1 MKGFLILLM
10 TAIVVCVGNRT
21 LGVHKHRH
29 GRTGHKPE
37 RDTGSITLKPGTARN
52 KLFPGYGTNFRYIGE
67 VKNGLDRVT
76 VVTSIPIPK
85 YSVIEIKPIVFNN
98 CSEDL
103 WRHGART
110 RGYPQYEKYDKC
122 NRVLAQARFYQSQQE
137 ELQFLLRQLLTH
149 DLYLVLPEL
158 NQTPSMYNYESRKDN
173 RPTDLQNPHKMKFT
187 DETVNNTAQTRGRRG
202 FGSILAKAI
211 PDLITLAI
219 ESVSSYIKGKQQQ
232 RINTAVE
239 ELRSDDNKINN
250 DLKPY
255 RNEHLMYGRYNL
267 KSLRGIINTINALHK
282 KQNHFEWA
290 VKQKDFNFRKSDM
303 NAVNYNFEVMMYL
316 KNVREEHVVSYREAV
331 KAARDLLNGIAI
343 VTQGRLP
350 RALISDNQLRE
361 ILGKVDAMVKRNYP
375 DYVLAAKHISHYRD
389 MKMVTFS
396 VDQQAHS
403 LVLTFPAF
411 IKNYKQPPLSLYEVE
426 TVPVPIIDKNVK
438 ADSYSQVRIE
448 KSYIAAGTDYYIQ
461 LRISELLMCKSIRYI
476 YYCEELFV
484 IKHKSR
490 HSCVSAIFYN
500 LGPATVIKNC
510 KFDYYYN
517 ITVPPVILDGG
528 KDVLLANFHGP
539 RSLKCSSVNGGL
551 AKPAPENTYAVVN
564 REFLC
569 DCQLDLEHASVLRQ
583 LSSCSKSSSSKMH
596 MKFTINLA
604 FWEMFKKRSPNS
616 ASNIQPQYAEEAQ
629 TFSVELYDL
638 QIGKL
643 DQPMDLERFMETM
656 DTNGQKIS
664 TVEEREAE
672 QPMQKIMPRWL
683 NNVLVMTCT
692 AMTTVL
698 MIIILVLL
706 TKHFKMKALVS
717 MLAIQTV
724 PPPAEAVNLTAA
736 MMSAMIAPDP
746 AIGTKVVCAYPVAVI
761 WQNILGYL
769 VLIYAITQF
778 FRPVTWY
785 KGYKYNKKCALYIF
799 VYDEDHERYSPLKI
813 MSLKGQMHNYRMK
826 YTGEGI
832 SLTLVRSWTYDTMT
846 ISWGGVQVMDKSD
859 PINLP
864 TTVTVALRHKIMTRR
879 IAQQLGEVQY
889 MLKQGSSW
897 HDITDYYRARKKAV
911 NLRVELGDRGV
922 TSSPKKVRKEKS
934 HKKTKVQEEPVEV

>member
-1 MKGFLILLM
+1 MNDI
-10 TAIVVCVGNRT
+10 
-21 LGVHKHRH
+21 
-29 GRTGHKPE
+29 
-37 RDTGSITLKPGTARN
+37 
-52 KLFPGYGTNFRYIGE
+52 
-67 VKNGLDRVT
+67 
-76 VVTSIPIPK
+76 
-85 YSVIEIKPIVFNN
+85 
-98 CSEDL
+98 
-103 WRHGART
+103 
-110 RGYPQYEKYDKC
+110 
-122 NRVLAQARFYQSQQE
+122 AQ
-137 ELQFLLRQLLTH
+137 
-149 DLYLVLPEL
+149 V
-158 NQTPSMYNYESRKDN
+158 
-173 RPTDLQNPHKMKFT
+173 
-187 DETVNNTAQTRGRRG
+187 RGRRG

-211 PDLITLAI
+211 PGLITLAI

-239 ELRSDDNKINN
+239 ELRSDDNKIKN
-250 DLKPY
+250 DLKQY
-255 RNEHLMYGRYNL
+255 RNELLMYGRYNL

-316 KNVREEHVVSYREAV
+316 KNVKEEHVVTYREAV
-331 KAARDLLNGIAI
+331 KATRNLLDGIAI

-361 ILGKVDAMVKRNYP
+361 ILGKVNAMVKRNYP

-403 LVLTFPAF
+403 LILTFPAF

-461 LRISELLMCKSIRYI
+461 LRISELLMCESIRHI

-484 IKHKSR
+484 IKHKNR

-500 LGPATVIKNC
+500 LGPATVMKNC
-510 KFDYYYN
+510 RFDYYYN
-517 ITVPPVILDGG
+517 TTVPPVILDGG
-528 KDVLLANFHGP
+528 RDVLLANFHGP

-604 FWEMFKKRSPNS
+604 FWEMFKKRSPSS
-616 ASNIQPQYAEEAQ
+616 ASNIQPQYAEEVQ
-629 TFSVELYDL
+629 TFSVDLYDL

-643 DQPMDLERFMETM
+643 DQPVDLEKFMETM
-656 DTNGQKIS
+656 GTNGQKIS
-664 TVEEREAE
+664 TIEEREAE
-672 QPMQKIMPRWL
+672 QPMQKIMPRRL
-683 NNVLVMTCT
+683 NNILVMTCT

-706 TKHFKMKALVS
+706 AKHFKMKALVS
-717 MLAIQTV
+717 MLVIQTV

-746 AIGTKVVCAYPVAVI
+746 AIGTKVVCAYTVAVI

-769 VLIYAITQF
+769 VLVYAITQF
-778 FRPVTWY
+778 FRPGTWY

-826 YTGEGI
+826 YTGEGF

-864 TTVTVALRHKIMTRR
+864 ATVTVALRHKIMTRR

-911 NLRVELGDRGV
+911 NLRVESGDKGV
-922 TSSPKKVRKEKS
+922 TRSPKKVRKEKS
-934 HKKTKVQEEPVEV
+934 VKKTKVQEEPVEV

>member
-1 MKGFLILLM
+1 MKGFLILLV

-21 LGVHKHRH
+21 QGVHKHRH
-29 GRTGHKPE
+29 GRTGQKPE
-37 RDTGSITLKPGTARN
+37 RDTGSITLKPGTAKN

-85 YSVIEIKPIVFNN
+85 YSDIEIKSIVFNN
-98 CSEDL
+98 CTEDL
-103 WRHGART
+103 WRPGART
-110 RGYPQYEKYDKC
+110 RGYPQHETYDKC
-122 NRVLAQARFYQSQQE
+122 NRVLAQVRFYQNQQE

-149 DLYLVLPEL
+149 DLYSVLPEL
-158 NQTPSMYNYESRKDN
+158 NQTPSMDDRGPNYNI
-173 RPTDLQNPHKMKFT
+173 RPIELADPYGTKFIAK
-187 DETVNNTAQTRGRRG
+187 TVNDTVQTRGRRG

-211 PDLITLAI
+211 PGLITLAI
-219 ESVSSYIKGKQQQ
+219 ESVSSYIKGRQQQ

-239 ELRSDDNKINN
+239 ELRSDDNKIKN
-250 DLKPY
+250 DLKQY
-255 RNEHLMYGRYNL
+255 RNELLMYGRYNL

-331 KAARDLLNGIAI
+331 KAARDFLDGIAI

-361 ILGKVDAMVKRNYP
+361 ILGKVDAMVRRNYP

-403 LVLTFPAF
+403 LILTFPAF

-426 TVPVPIIDKNVK
+426 TVPVPIIDKNVR

-448 KSYIAAGTDYYIQ
+448 KNYIAAGTDYYIQ

-528 KDVLLANFHGP
+528 RDVLLANFHGP

-604 FWEMFKKRSPNS
+604 FWEM
-616 ASNIQPQYAEEAQ
+616 
-629 TFSVELYDL
+629 
-638 QIGKL
+638 
-643 DQPMDLERFMETM
+643 LEKFMETM
-656 DTNGQKIS
+656 DTDGQKIS
-664 TVEEREAE
+664 TAEEREAE
-672 QPMQKIMPRWL
+672 QPMQKILPRWL

-706 TKHFKMKALVS
+706 AKHFKMKALVS

-724 PPPAEAVNLTAA
+724 PPPVEAVNLTAA
-736 MMSAMIAPDP
+736 MMSAMVAPDP
-746 AIGTKVVCAYPVAVI
+746 AIRTKVVCAYPVAVI

-785 KGYKYNKKCALYIF
+785 KGYKYNKKCAFYIF

-826 YTGEGI
+826 YIGEGI
-832 SLTLVRSWTYDTMT
+832 SLTLMRSWTYDTMT

-911 NLRVELGDRGV
+911 NLRVESGDRGV
-922 TSSPKKVRKEKS
+922 TSSPKKVNKEKS
-934 HKKTKVQEEPVEV
+934 HKKTKVPEDPVEV

>member
-1 MKGFLILLM
+1 M
-10 TAIVVCVGNRT
+10 
-21 LGVHKHRH
+21 
-29 GRTGHKPE
+29 
-37 RDTGSITLKPGTARN
+37 KPGIAKN

-85 YSVIEIKPIVFNN
+85 YSDIEIRPIVFNN
-98 CSEDL
+98 CTEDL

-110 RGYPQYEKYDKC
+110 RGYPQHETYIKC
-122 NRVLAQARFYQSQQE
+122 NRVLAQAKFYQNQQE

-149 DLYLVLPEL
+149 DLYSVLPAL
-158 NQTPSMYNYESRKDN
+158 NQTPRMYNHGPSYN
-173 RPTDLQNPHKMKFT
+173 IRPVNLSDPYGTKFT
-187 DETVNNTAQTRGRRG
+187 AETVNKNTQKRERRG

-211 PDLITLAI
+211 PGLITLAV

-239 ELRSDDNKINN
+239 ELRNDDNKIKN
-250 DLKPY
+250 DLKQY
-255 RNEHLMYGRYNL
+255 RNELLIYGRYNL
-267 KSLRGIINTINALHK
+267 KSLRGIIKTINALHD
-282 KQNHFEWA
+282 KQTYFERA
-290 VKQKDFNFRKSDM
+290 VKQNDFNFRKSDM
-303 NAVNYNFEVMMYL
+303 DAVNYNFEVMMYM
-316 KNVREEHVVSYREAV
+316 KNVREEHVVTYREAV
-331 KAARDLLNGIAI
+331 KAARDFLDGIAI

-350 RALISDNQLRE
+350 RSLISDNQLRE

-375 DYVLAAKHISHYRD
+375 NYVLAAKHISHYRD

-403 LVLTFPAF
+403 LILTFPAF

-438 ADSYSQVRIE
+438 ANSYSQVRIE

-461 LRISELLMCKSIRYI
+461 LRISGLLMCKSIRHI

-500 LGPATVIKNC
+500 LGPATVTKNC

-517 ITVPPVILDGG
+517 INVPPVILDRGR
-528 KDVLLANFHGP
+528 DVLLANFHGP

-569 DCQLDLEHASVLRQ
+569 DCRLDLEHASVLRQ
-583 LSSCSKSSSSKMH
+583 LSSCSKSSTSKMH

-604 FWEMFKKRSPNS
+604 FWEMFKRRSPNS
-616 ASNIQPQYAEEAQ
+616 ASNIQPQYAEEVQ
-629 TFSVELYDL
+629 TFSVDLYDL

-643 DQPMDLERFMETM
+643 DQPVDLEKFIKTM
-656 DTNGQKIS
+656 GTDGQRMP

-672 QPMQKIMPRWL
+672 HPMQRIMPRWL
-683 NNVLVMTCT
+683 NNILVMTCT
-692 AMTTVL
+692 AMTTIL

-706 TKHFKMKALVS
+706 AKHFKMKALVS
-717 MLAIQTV
+717 MIAIQTV

-769 VLIYAITQF
+769 VLAYAITQF

-799 VYDEDHERYSPLKI
+799 VYDEYHERYSPLKI

-864 TTVTVALRHKIMTRR
+864 ATVTVALRHKIMTRR

-911 NLRVELGDRGV
+911 SLRVELGDKGV

-934 HKKTKVQEEPVEV
+934 YKKTKVQEEPVEV

>member
-1 MKGFLILLM
+1 
-10 TAIVVCVGNRT
+10 
-21 LGVHKHRH
+21 
-29 GRTGHKPE
+29 
-37 RDTGSITLKPGTARN
+37 
-52 KLFPGYGTNFRYIGE
+52 
-67 VKNGLDRVT
+67 
-76 VVTSIPIPK
+76 
-85 YSVIEIKPIVFNN
+85 
-98 CSEDL
+98 
-103 WRHGART
+103 
-110 RGYPQYEKYDKC
+110 
-122 NRVLAQARFYQSQQE
+122 
-137 ELQFLLRQLLTH
+137 
-149 DLYLVLPEL
+149 
-158 NQTPSMYNYESRKDN
+158 
-173 RPTDLQNPHKMKFT
+173 
-187 DETVNNTAQTRGRRG
+187 
-202 FGSILAKAI
+202 
-211 PDLITLAI
+211 
-219 ESVSSYIKGKQQQ
+219 
-232 RINTAVE
+232 
-239 ELRSDDNKINN
+239 
-250 DLKPY
+250 
-255 RNEHLMYGRYNL
+255 
-267 KSLRGIINTINALHK
+267 
-282 KQNHFEWA
+282 
-290 VKQKDFNFRKSDM
+290 M
-303 NAVNYNFEVMMYL
+303 NAVNYNFEIMIYL
-316 KNVREEHVVSYREAV
+316 QNVREEHVVSYREAV

-350 RALISDNQLRE
+350 GALISDNQLRE

-389 MKMVTFS
+389 IKMVTFS

-403 LVLTFPAF
+403 LILTFPAF

-461 LRISELLMCKSIRYI
+461 LRISELLMCKSIRHI

-500 LGPATVIKNC
+500 LGPATVTKNC
-510 KFDYYYN
+510 RFDYYYN

-528 KDVLLANFHGP
+528 RDVLLANFHGP

-551 AKPAPENTYAVVN
+551 VKLAPENTYAVVN

-604 FWEMFKKRSPNS
+604 SWEMFKKRSPNS
-616 ASNIQPQYAEEAQ
+616 ASNIQPQYAEEVQ
-629 TFSVELYDL
+629 TFSVDLYDL

-643 DQPMDLERFMETM
+643 DQPIDLARFMETM

-664 TVEEREAE
+664 TAEEREAE

-706 TKHFKMKALVS
+706 AKHFKMKALVS

-736 MMSAMIAPDP
+736 MMSAMVAPDP

-769 VLIYAITQF
+769 VLIYAIAQF
-778 FRPVTWY
+778 FRPVTWC

-813 MSLKGQMHNYRMK
+813 MSLKGWMHNYRMK

-832 SLTLVRSWTYDTMT
+832 SLTLVRSWTCDTMT

-864 TTVTVALRHKIMTRR
+864 ATVTVALRHKFMTRR

-911 NLRVELGDRGV
+911 NLRVESGDRGV
-922 TSSPKKVRKEKS
+922 TSFPKKFRKEKS
-934 HKKTKVQEEPVEV
+934 HKKKKVQEEPVEV

>member
-1 MKGFLILLM
+1 MKGFLILLV

-21 LGVHKHRH
+21 QGVHKDRH
-29 GRTGHKPE
+29 GKTGHKPE
-37 RDTGSITLKPGTARN
+37 RDTGSITLKPGTAKN

-67 VKNGLDRVT
+67 VKNGLDTVT

-85 YSVIEIKPIVFNN
+85 YSDIEIRPIVFNN
-98 CSEDL
+98 CTEDL

-110 RGYPQYEKYDKC
+110 RGYPQHETYIKC
-122 NRVLAQARFYQSQQE
+122 NRVLAQAKFYQSQQE
-137 ELQFLLRQLLTH
+137 ELQFLLRQILTH
-149 DLYLVLPEL
+149 DLYSVLPEL
-158 NQTPSMYNYESRKDN
+158 NQTPSMYNHGPSYDSRPVNLSDPYRTKLTADI
-173 RPTDLQNPHKMKFT
+173 
-187 DETVNNTAQTRGRRG
+187 VNNSNTQIRERRG

-211 PDLITLAI
+211 PGLITLAI

-239 ELRSDDNKINN
+239 ELRNDDNKIKN
-250 DLKPY
+250 DLKQY
-255 RNEHLMYGRYNL
+255 RNELLMYGRYNL
-267 KSLRGIINTINALHK
+267 KSLSGIINTINALHD
-282 KQNHFEWA
+282 KQTYFERA

-303 NAVNYNFEVMMYL
+303 DAVNYNFEVMMYM
-316 KNVREEHVVSYREAV
+316 KNVREKHFATYREAV
-331 KAARDLLNGIAI
+331 KAARDFLDRIAI

-350 RALISDNQLRE
+350 RSLISDNQLRE
-361 ILGKVDAMVKRNYP
+361 ILGKVDAMAKRNYP

-396 VDQQAHS
+396 VNQQAHS
-403 LVLTFPAF
+403 LIVIFPAF
-411 IKNYKQPPLSLYEVE
+411 VKNYKQPPLSLYEVE

-438 ADSYSQVRIE
+438 ANSYSQVRIE

-461 LRISELLMCKSIRYI
+461 LRISELLMCKSIRHI

-500 LGPATVIKNC
+500 LGPATIAKNC

-517 ITVPPVILDGG
+517 TTIPPVILDGG
-528 KDVLLANFHGP
+528 RDVLLANFHGP

-551 AKPAPENTYAVVN
+551 AKLAPENTYAVVN

-616 ASNIQPQYAEEAQ
+616 ASNIQPQYAEEVQ
-629 TFSVELYDL
+629 TFSVDLYDL

-643 DQPMDLERFMETM
+643 DQPVDLEKFMETM
-656 DTNGQKIS
+656 GTDGQKMS
-664 TVEEREAE
+664 TIEEREAE
-672 QPMQKIMPRWL
+672 QSMQKIMPRWL

-706 TKHFKMKALVS
+706 AKHFKMKALVS
-717 MLAIQTV
+717 MIAIQTV

-769 VLIYAITQF
+769 VLAYAITQF
-778 FRPVTWY
+778 FRPVTWC

-813 MSLKGQMHNYRMK
+813 MSLKGLMHNYRMK

-832 SLTLVRSWTYDTMT
+832 SLTLVRSCTYDTMT

-864 TTVTVALRHKIMTRR
+864 ATVTVALRHKIMTRR

-889 MLKQGSSW
+889 MLNRDQAGM
-897 HDITDYYRARKKAV
+897 I
-911 NLRVELGDRGV
+911 
-922 TSSPKKVRKEKS
+922 
-934 HKKTKVQEEPVEV
+934 

>member
-1 MKGFLILLM
+1 M
-10 TAIVVCVGNRT
+10 
-21 LGVHKHRH
+21 
-29 GRTGHKPE
+29 
-37 RDTGSITLKPGTARN
+37 
-52 KLFPGYGTNFRYIGE
+52 
-67 VKNGLDRVT
+67 
-76 VVTSIPIPK
+76 
-85 YSVIEIKPIVFNN
+85 
-98 CSEDL
+98 
-103 WRHGART
+103 
-110 RGYPQYEKYDKC
+110 
-122 NRVLAQARFYQSQQE
+122 
-137 ELQFLLRQLLTH
+137 LRQLLNH
-149 DLYLVLPEL
+149 DLYSVLPEL
-158 NQTPSMYNYESRKDN
+158 NQTPSMYNYEPSYN
-173 RPTDLQNPHKMKFT
+173 IRPANLPNPHKMKLT
-187 DETVNNTAQTRGRRG
+187 AETVNDTALVRGRRG

-211 PDLITLAI
+211 PGLITLAI

-239 ELRSDDNKINN
+239 ELRSDDNKIKN
-250 DLKPY
+250 DLKQY
-255 RNEHLMYGRYNL
+255 RNELLMYGRYNL
-267 KSLRGIINTINALHK
+267 KSLRGIINTINTLHK

-303 NAVNYNFEVMMYL
+303 DAVNYNSEVMMYV
-316 KNVREEHVVSYREAV
+316 KNVREEHVVTYREAV
-331 KAARDLLNGIAI
+331 KATRDLLDGIAI

-361 ILGKVDAMVKRNYP
+361 ILGKVDAIVKRNYP

-403 LVLTFPAF
+403 LILTFPAF

-426 TVPVPIIDKNVK
+426 TVPVPIVDKNVK

-448 KSYIAAGTDYYIQ
+448 KSYIAAGTDSYIQ

-500 LGPATVIKNC
+500 LGPATVTKNC

-517 ITVPPVILDGG
+517 TTVPPVILDGG
-528 KDVLLANFHGP
+528 RDVLLANFHGP

-596 MKFTINLA
+596 VKFTINLA

-616 ASNIQPQYAEEAQ
+616 ASNIQPQYAEEVQ
-629 TFSVELYDL
+629 TFSVDLYDL

-643 DQPMDLERFMETM
+643 DQPVDLEKFMEAM
-656 DTNGQKIS
+656 GTNGQRIS

-683 NNVLVMTCT
+683 NNILVMTCT

-698 MIIILVLL
+698 MVIILVLL
-706 TKHFKMKALVS
+706 AKHFKMKALVS

-724 PPPAEAVNLTAA
+724 PPPAEAINLTAA

-746 AIGTKVVCAYPVAVI
+746 AIGTKVVCAYPVVVI
-761 WQNILGYL
+761 
-769 VLIYAITQF
+769 
-778 FRPVTWY
+778 
-785 KGYKYNKKCALYIF
+785 
-799 VYDEDHERYSPLKI
+799 
-813 MSLKGQMHNYRMK
+813 
-826 YTGEGI
+826 
-832 SLTLVRSWTYDTMT
+832 
-846 ISWGGVQVMDKSD
+846 
-859 PINLP
+859 
-864 TTVTVALRHKIMTRR
+864 
-879 IAQQLGEVQY
+879 
-889 MLKQGSSW
+889 
-897 HDITDYYRARKKAV
+897 
-911 NLRVELGDRGV
+911 
-922 TSSPKKVRKEKS
+922 
-934 HKKTKVQEEPVEV
+934 

>member
-1 MKGFLILLM
+1 MK
-10 TAIVVCVGNRT
+10 
-21 LGVHKHRH
+21 
-29 GRTGHKPE
+29 
-37 RDTGSITLKPGTARN
+37 
-52 KLFPGYGTNFRYIGE
+52 
-67 VKNGLDRVT
+67 
-76 VVTSIPIPK
+76 
-85 YSVIEIKPIVFNN
+85 
-98 CSEDL
+98 
-103 WRHGART
+103 
-110 RGYPQYEKYDKC
+110 Q
-122 NRVLAQARFYQSQQE
+122 
-137 ELQFLLRQLLTH
+137 
-149 DLYLVLPEL
+149 
-158 NQTPSMYNYESRKDN
+158 
-173 RPTDLQNPHKMKFT
+173 
-187 DETVNNTAQTRGRRG
+187 
-202 FGSILAKAI
+202 
-211 PDLITLAI
+211 
-219 ESVSSYIKGKQQQ
+219 
-232 RINTAVE
+232 
-239 ELRSDDNKINN
+239 
-250 DLKPY
+250 Y
-255 RNEHLMYGRYNL
+255 RNELLMYGRYNL

-290 VKQKDFNFRKSDM
+290 VKQKDFNFRKSDI

-316 KNVREEHVVSYREAV
+316 KNVREEHVVTYREAV
-331 KAARDLLNGIAI
+331 KATRNLLDGIAI

-375 DYVLAAKHISHYRD
+375 DCVLAAKHISHYRD

-403 LVLTFPAF
+403 LILTFPAF

-461 LRISELLMCKSIRYI
+461 LRISELLMCKSIRHI

-490 HSCVSAIFYN
+490 HICVSAIFYN
-500 LGPATVIKNC
+500 LGPATVTKNC
-510 KFDYYYN
+510 RFDYYYN
-517 ITVPPVILDGG
+517 ITIPPVILDGG
-528 KDVLLANFHGP
+528 RDVLLANFHGP
-539 RSLKCSSVNGGL
+539 MSLKCSSVNGGL

-616 ASNIQPQYAEEAQ
+616 ASNIQPQYAEEVQ
-629 TFSVELYDL
+629 IFSVDLYDL

-643 DQPMDLERFMETM
+643 DQPIDLERFMETM
-656 DTNGQKIS
+656 DTNGQRIS
-664 TVEEREAE
+664 TVEEREAG

-683 NNVLVMTCT
+683 NNVLVMACT

-706 TKHFKMKALVS
+706 AKHFKMKALVS

-769 VLIYAITQF
+769 VLAYAITQF
-778 FRPVTWY
+778 FRPVTWC

-864 TTVTVALRHKIMTRR
+864 ATVTVALRHKIMTRR

-911 NLRVELGDRGV
+911 NLRVESGDRGV

-934 HKKTKVQEEPVEV
+934 HKKTKVQGEPVEV